1 MSRQYDEHH
10 RSVMIHEALH
20 YLLSKQEGGLYFDCT
35 AGEGGHIRAILEAT
49 KGLSRVVGLDVD
61 REVLELA
68 ERNLKDY
75 QGCFQL
81 FNLSY
86 ANFEIVLRQLG
97 VTKVD
102 GFLLDVGVSTF
113 QLKSL
118 GRGFSYDIDEPLDMR
133 MDLSRELTAE
143 RVVNGYSEK
152 DLARI
157 IFEYGEEQRF
167 ARKIARS
174 IVSRRPLYSTKDLVE
189 AIKKAIPP
197 AERYKRKRHFATRTF
212 QAIRIEVN
220 DELENIE
227 KTLRTI
233 PCYLNPGGR
242 VVIISFHSLEDG
254 IAKRVFREK
263 MDIELKI
270 LTKKPLSPSEEEI
283 DLNLRARSARL
294 RAAERI

>member
-1 MSRQYDEHH
+1 
-10 RSVMIHEALH
+10 MIHEALH

-227 KTLRTI
+227 KTLRAI

-254 IAKRVFREK
+254 IAIRVFREK

-270 LTKKPLSPSEEEI
+270 LTKKPYH
-283 DLNLRARSARL
+283 RL
-294 RAAERI
+294 KKRLISIYEQEAQD

>member
-1 MSRQYDEHH
+1 
-10 RSVMIHEALH
+10 MIHEALH

-189 AIKKAIPP
+189 AIKKAMPP

-227 KTLRTI
+227 KTLRAI

-263 MDIELKI
+263 MDVELKI

>member
-1 MSRQYDEHH
+1 
-10 RSVMIHEALH
+10 MIHEALH

-227 KTLRTI
+227 KALRAI

>member
-1 MSRQYDEHH
+1 
-10 RSVMIHEALH
+10 MIHEALH

-227 KTLRTI
+227 KTLRAI

-263 MDIELKI
+263 MGIELKI
-270 LTKKPLSPSEEEI
+270 LTKKPLLPSKDEI

>member
-1 MSRQYDEHH
+1 
-10 RSVMIHEALH
+10 MIHEALH

-189 AIKKAIPP
+189 AIKKAMPP

-220 DELENIE
+220 GELENIE
-227 KTLRTI
+227 KTLRAI

>member
-1 MSRQYDEHH
+1 
-10 RSVMIHEALH
+10 MIHEALH

-227 KTLRTI
+227 KTLRAI

-263 MDIELKI
+263 MGIELKI

>member
-1 MSRQYDEHH
+1 LSRQYDEYH
-10 RSVMIHEALH
+10 RSVMIYEALH

-35 AGEGGHIRAILEAT
+35 AGEGGHMRAILEAT

-174 IVSRRPLYSTKDLVE
+174 IMSRRPLYSTKDLVE

-197 AERYKRKRHFATRTF
+197 AERYKRKSHFATRTF

-227 KTLRTI
+227 KTPRAI

-270 LTKKPLSPSEEEI
+270 LTKKPLLPSKDEI

>member
-1 MSRQYDEHH
+1 
-10 RSVMIHEALH
+10 MIHEALH

-35 AGEGGHIRAILEAT
+35 AGEGGHMRAILEAT

-227 KTLRTI
+227 KTLRAI

>member
-1 MSRQYDEHH
+1 M
-10 RSVMIHEALH
+10 
-20 YLLSKQEGGLYFDCT
+20 
-35 AGEGGHIRAILEAT
+35 RAILEAT

-102 GFLLDVGVSTF
+102 GFLLDVGISTF

-174 IVSRRPLYSTKDLVE
+174 IISRRPLYSTKDLVE

-197 AERYKRKRHFATRTF
+197 AERYKRKSHFATRTF

-227 KTLRTI
+227 KALRAI

-270 LTKKPLSPSEEEI
+270 LTKKPLLPSKDEI

>member
-227 KTLRTI
+227 KTLRAI

>member
-1 MSRQYDEHH
+1 
-10 RSVMIHEALH
+10 MIHEALH

-227 KTLRTI
+227 KTLRAI

-242 VVIISFHSLEDG
+242 VVIISFHSLEDS

>member
-1 MSRQYDEHH
+1 
-10 RSVMIHEALH
+10 MIHEALH

-35 AGEGGHIRAILEAT
+35 AGEGGHMRAILEAT

-227 KTLRTI
+227 KTLRAI

-270 LTKKPLSPSEEEI
+270 LTKKPLLPSKDEI

>member
-1 MSRQYDEHH
+1 
-10 RSVMIHEALH
+10 MIHEALH

-35 AGEGGHIRAILEAT
+35 AGEGGHMRAILEAT

-174 IVSRRPLYSTKDLVE
+174 IISRRPLYSTKDLVE

-227 KTLRTI
+227 KTLRAI

>member
-1 MSRQYDEHH
+1 
-10 RSVMIHEALH
+10 MIHEALH

-227 KTLRTI
+227 KTLRAI

>member
-1 MSRQYDEHH
+1 
-10 RSVMIHEALH
+10 MIHEALH

-35 AGEGGHIRAILEAT
+35 AGEGGHMRAILEAT
-49 KGLSRVVGLDVD
+49 EGLSRVVGLDVD

-227 KTLRTI
+227 KTLRAI

>member
-1 MSRQYDEHH
+1 LSRQYDEHH

-227 KTLRTI
+227 KTLRAI

>member
-1 MSRQYDEHH
+1 
-10 RSVMIHEALH
+10 MIHEALH

>member
-1 MSRQYDEHH
+1 M
-10 RSVMIHEALH
+10 
-20 YLLSKQEGGLYFDCT
+20 
-35 AGEGGHIRAILEAT
+35 RAILEAT

-189 AIKKAIPP
+189 AIKKAMPP

-220 DELENIE
+220 GELENIE
-227 KTLRTI
+227 KALRAI

-263 MDIELKI
+263 MDVELKI

>member
-1 MSRQYDEHH
+1 
-10 RSVMIHEALH
+10 MIHEALH

-35 AGEGGHIRAILEAT
+35 AGEGGHMRAILEAT

-189 AIKKAIPP
+189 AIKKAMPP

-220 DELENIE
+220 GELENIE
-227 KTLRTI
+227 KALRAI

-263 MDIELKI
+263 MDVELKI

>member
-1 MSRQYDEHH
+1 
-10 RSVMIHEALH
+10 MIHEALH

-35 AGEGGHIRAILEAT
+35 AGEGGHMRAILEAT

-143 RVVNGYSEK
+143 RVENGYSEK

-189 AIKKAIPP
+189 AIKKAMPP

-220 DELENIE
+220 GELENIE
-227 KTLRTI
+227 KTLRAI

-263 MDIELKI
+263 MDVELKI

>member
-1 MSRQYDEHH
+1 
-10 RSVMIHEALH
+10 MIHEALH

-35 AGEGGHIRAILEAT
+35 AGEGGHMRAILEAT

-227 KTLRTI
+227 KALRAI

-270 LTKKPLSPSEEEI
+270 LTKKPLLPSKDEI

>member
-1 MSRQYDEHH
+1 
-10 RSVMIHEALH
+10 MIHEALH

-227 KTLRTI
+227 KALRAI

-270 LTKKPLSPSEEEI
+270 LTKKPLLPSKDEI

>member
-1 MSRQYDEHH
+1 
-10 RSVMIHEALH
+10 MIHEALH

-227 KTLRTI
+227 KTLRAI

-270 LTKKPLSPSEEEI
+270 LTKKPLLPSKDEI

>member
-1 MSRQYDEHH
+1 
-10 RSVMIHEALH
+10 MIHEALH

-35 AGEGGHIRAILEAT
+35 AGEGGHMRAILEAT

-189 AIKKAIPP
+189 AIKKAMPP

-220 DELENIE
+220 GELENIE
-227 KTLRTI
+227 KTLRAI

-263 MDIELKI
+263 MDVELKI

>member
-1 MSRQYDEHH
+1 
-10 RSVMIHEALH
+10 MIHEALH

-102 GFLLDVGVSTF
+102 GFLLDVGISTF

-227 KTLRTI
+227 KALRAI